1 VESSKPVTLLNLAHA
16 LDMFDLQEGNS
27 LVTYDCPSGFS
38 LWHTLWTEIELLL
51 LLLPKSNSSHKRPAA
66 RPPAH
71 RN

>member
-16 LDMFDLQEGNS
+16 LDKFDLQEGNS

-38 LWHTLWTEIELLL
+38 LWHMLWTEIELL